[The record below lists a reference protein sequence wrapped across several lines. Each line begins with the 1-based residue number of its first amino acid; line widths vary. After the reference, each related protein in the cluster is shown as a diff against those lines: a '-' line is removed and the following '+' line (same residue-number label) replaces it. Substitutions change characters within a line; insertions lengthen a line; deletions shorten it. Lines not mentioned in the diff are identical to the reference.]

1 MEKEIVIDGKNAT
14 MGRLASY
21 AAKQTL
27 LGKKV
32 IIVNSNEVVIIGNE
46 KDIISKYQRKYSL
59 GGSSL
64 KGPKVA
70 KSPERLLKR
79 TVRGMLSYKQA
90 RGYEAWKRVMC
101 YNSLPTKYES
111 AKKLVLKE
119 SSLENKNVKTMA
131 LKEVARLI

>member
-79 TVRGMLSYKQA
+79 TVRGMLPHKKG
-90 RGYEAWKRVMC
+90 RGRMVFREVIC
-101 YNSLPTKYES
+101 YNETPEEY
-111 AKKLVLKE
+111 
-119 SSLENKNVKTMA
+119 
-131 LKEVARLI
+131 KEVKKIHAGKEKRGKYITLKHLFKVIN